1 MLGQTE
7 ITKQTEKSTGHNY
20 SVCSD
25 STLSKF
31 GPLRGLNLDKVES
44 DRKNYVEST

>member
-1 MLGQTE
+1 MTYKL
-7 ITKQTEKSTGHNY
+7 
-20 SVCSD
+20 SVCSVISV

-31 GPLRGLNLDKVES
+31 GPRSGPNLDKVET